1 MKQKIRNFILLI
13 SLLLFPVTLNY
24 LSPYVSIDGAMNG
37 IISGSLLLFSILFIF
52 SIFFGRAWCGWLC
65 PMGGLAEF
73 TTKINS
79 KNVNIKKLRIIR
91 YSIFS
96 IWFSVII
103 IMFILSGGIKEINP
117 LHLTENVISVDA
129 PMRYIIYYSV
139 LILFL
144 VSNILIGKRGACH
157 SFCWIS
163 PFLTAG
169 YNVGRILK
177 VPQLRVVT
185 KPEACVNCGTC
196 NKKCSMSIPVSSSL
210 KDGLIKTSDC
220 ILCGECV
227 DTCNKKVLSFGINI
241 VSKKENVDQT
251 IKG

>member
-1 MKQKIRNFILLI
+1 MKQKIRNLALLI
-13 SLLLFPVTLNY
+13 SLLLLPVTLNY

-37 IISGSLLLFSILFIF
+37 IISGSLLVFILLFVL

-79 KNVNIKKLRIIR
+79 QNVNIKKLRIVR

-96 IWFSVII
+96 IWFSVVIV
-103 IMFILSGGIKEINP
+103 MFILAGGIKGVNP
-117 LHLTENVISVDA
+117 LHLTENIISVDA

-144 VSNILIGKRGACH
+144 ISNVLIGKRGACH

-169 YNVGRILK
+169 YNVGKMLK
-177 VPQLRVVT
+177 IHQLRVVASP
-185 KPEACVNCGTC
+185 KACVNCGAC
-196 NKKCSMSIPVSSSL
+196 NKKCSMSIPVSSAL
-210 KDGLIKTSDC
+210 KDGLVNTSDC
-220 ILCGECV
+220 ILCGECIEA
-227 DTCNKKVLSFGINI
+227 CNKNVLSFG
-241 VSKKENVDQT
+241 VKVGSK
-251 IKG
+251 

>member
-1 MKQKIRNFILLI
+1 MKQRFRNLILLI
-13 SLLLFPVTLNY
+13 SLLLLPATLNY

-37 IISGSLLLFSILFIF
+37 IISGSLLLFILLFIF
-52 SIFFGRAWCGWLC
+52 SIFLGRAWCGWLC

-73 TTKINS
+73 TLKINS

-91 YSIFS
+91 YVIFS

-103 IMFILSGGIKEINP
+103 IMFVFAGGIKGINP

-129 PMRYIIYYSV
+129 PMRYVIYYSV

-169 YNVGRILK
+169 YNVGKMLK
-177 VPQLRVVT
+177 IPQLRVVAV
-185 KPEACVNCGTC
+185 PEACVNCGSC
-196 NKKCSMSIPVSSSL
+196 NKKCSMSIPVSSSI

-220 ILCGECV
+220 ILCGECI
-227 DTCNKKVLSFGINI
+227 DTCNRKALSFG
-241 VSKKENVDQT
+241 VKLSSEKK
-251 IKG
+251 I

>member
-13 SLLLFPVTLNY
+13 SLLLLPVTLNY

-37 IISGSLLLFSILFIF
+37 IISGSLLLFFLLFIF

-73 TTKINS
+73 TTIINS
-79 KNVNIKKLRIIR
+79 KKVNRKKLRIIR

-103 IMFILSGGIKEINP
+103 TMFILAGGIKGINP
-117 LHLTENVISVDA
+117 LHLTENIISVDA
-129 PMRYIIYYSV
+129 PMRYIIYYGV

-144 VSNILIGKRGACH
+144 FSNVLIGKRGACH

-169 YNVGRILK
+169 YTVGKLLK
-177 VPQLRVVT
+177 IPQLRVVT
-185 KPEACVNCGTC
+185 IPEACVNCGTC
-196 NKKCSMSIPVSSSL
+196 NKKCSMSIPISSSI

-220 ILCGECV
+220 ILCGECI
-227 DTCNKKVLSFGINI
+227 DACNRKALFLGAKAVLKKKI
-241 VSKKENVDQT
+241 
-251 IKG
+251 